1 MLQMY
6 KKRPLKLMREILS
19 FKPILFFNCEKDG
32 RICFVIIVPSVR
44 SEIKVTM
51 TLTAFEKA

>member
-32 RICFVIIVPSVR
+32 RICFVTIIPSIR
-44 SEIKVTM
+44 SEVKVAM
-51 TLTAFEKA
+51 TLTVFEKA

>member
-1 MLQMY
+1 
-6 KKRPLKLMREILS
+6 MREILS

-32 RICFVIIVPSVR
+32 RICFVTIIPSIW
-44 SEIKVTM
+44 SEVKVAM